1 MNNTFNN
8 QVLAEKLSKLNNS
21 QQSIETLSHWC
32 IFHRKKAKQVVE
44 TWEKL
49 FNSSPKEQKVSFLYL
64 ANDIL
69 QNSRRKG
76 SEFVN
81 EFWKVLPGCLK
92 NVYENG
98 EENGKKVVMRLVE
111 IWDERKVFGSRGRS
125 LRDDLLGNTPPPLLD
140 NNGKSSNPIKVVK
153 KDASSIR
160 FKLAVGGMP
169 EKIVTAYQGVLEEH
183 FSEDTALNK
192 CKSATRLVEKME
204 KDVDDACTQGNQQR
218 LPLLTDLQEQE
229 TILKQCIEQLESVEL
244 ARSSLVAQLKEALKE
259 QESKLE
265 LIHTQI
271 QVAQAEVE
279 RASNMRQRLGS
290 ATTGSGPSLSPNP
303 RNMTQP
309 IMTFPPET
317 PVIEPSPS
325 PTKPI
330 TPQVQPPQPVTT
342 FVNTLSSAEEEHK
355 KAAAAVAAKLTASS
369 SSAQVLTS
377 ILSSLAAEEAAS
389 KNGGLSTGAFS
400 SSAPIFPVD
409 KRPRLE
415 KPMSVSDM
423 STSYFGQAQQ
433 QLQQQMTSVPLSLP
447 QGSATTMQ
455 PLSQANQATQP
466 FPPPPPPLP
475 PFPPPPVQQQYVQT
489 SGMMVGVVPFGY
501 VGTSLPPP
509 PPLPAHVSMG
519 LTRPGAP
526 PPPPPPLPPPQQ
538 QQQPQQLQSGTTGF
552 YQSPGVGFYGQ
563 VQPTTPVQR
572 Q

>member
-32 IFHRKKAKQVVE
+32 IFHRKKAKEVVE

-111 IWDERKVFGSRGRS
+111 IWDERKVFGSRGRI
-125 LRDDLLGNTPPPLLD
+125 LKDDILGNAPSLLD

-160 FKLAVGGMP
+160 IKLAVGGMP
-169 EKIVTAYQGVLEEH
+169 EKIVTAYQAVLDEH
-183 FSEDTALNK
+183 FNEDTALNK
-192 CKSATRLVEKME
+192 CKAAACCVEKME
-204 KDVDDACTQGNQQR
+204 KDVNDARAQGNQQGS
-218 LPLLTDLQEQE
+218 PLINDLQELE
-229 TILKQCIEQLESVEL
+229 TILNQCTEQLESVKL
-244 ARSSLVAQLKEALKE
+244 ARSSLIALLKEALEE

-265 LIHTQI
+265 HVCTQI
-271 QVAQAEVE
+271 QVAQAEIE
-279 RASNMRQRLGS
+279 HANNMRQILGS
-290 ATTGSGPSLSPNP
+290 ATSGNGASPSLAPP
-303 RNMTQP
+303 NMTQP
-309 IMTFPPET
+309 IMTFPPEAT
-317 PVIEPSPS
+317 PVTEPNLS

-330 TPQVQPPQPVTT
+330 IPQVQPPQPVMT
-342 FVNTLSSAEEEHK
+342 FASTLTSAEEEQK
-355 KAAAAVAAKLTASS
+355 KAAAAVAAKLAASS

-389 KNGGLSTGAFS
+389 KNSGLSTGVFAS
-400 SSAPIFPVD
+400 SPQIFPVD

-415 KPMSVSDM
+415 KPMAVSDT
-423 STSYFGQAQQ
+423 SNGSYFGQVQHQAPQH
-433 QLQQQMTSVPLSLP
+433 MTSIPLALP

-455 PLSQANQATQP
+455 PFSQANQASQP
-466 FPPPPPPLP
+466 FSPPPPPLP
-475 PFPPPPVQQQYVQT
+475 PVPPPPVQQQYAQQT

-501 VGTSLPPP
+501 VGNPLPPP
-509 PPLPAHVSMG
+509 PPLPTHVSMG

-526 PPPPPPLPPPQQ
+526 PPPLPQQ
-538 QQQPQQLQSGTTGF
+538 QQPPQQLQSAPGGF
-552 YQSPGVGFYGQ
+552 YRSPGIGLYGQ
-563 VQPTTPVQR
+563 VQTTPPVQR